1 MAAAV
6 APLSTTIAAA
16 EADADDT
23 REAISGG
30 YDWPSEMRR
39 LLDVK
44 KEMLGEEED
53 APAFDEE
60 DKTRLRKK
68 IQEAEDY
75 KAVFTV
81 PDGHFVKIQLAAAA
95 RSGEFT
101 ALLSFSGMPEP
112 PVGET
117 LHATAALPPGGKCVL
132 GYHPHGVVSL
142 GAFVGVGTNGV
153 GLDDA
158 FPGLD
163 FHLCTLAVNFKMPF
177 IRELILRLGIIPA
190 SKACI
195 RRALARNGGAVC
207 IAVGGAKEALL
218 STPGAPYELYLGKRK
233 GFVREALLA
242 EASLVPTF
250 AFGELDVFRAPAR
263 GSRAR
268 RWLLTFQNWGLG
280 WYGYSLPVFC
290 GNLPFTNV
298 GFGLQPISEA
308 VHIVT
313 GAPIP
318 HDGVA
323 GPVTDARVDAM
334 HARTPELRDAVRRA
348 LALPGDAVFSRSRRC
363 SSAREE
369 AVAVLE
375 ERDDGVRVPEVRD
388 GVVG

>member
-1 MAAAV
+1 MQPIPSGPPRRRRSGGDRWRPSSSRRRRRASPSSSSREGRSSFGPSSSGWRRAAASPCV
-6 APLSTTIAAA
+6 PRPGL
-16 EADADDT
+16 
-23 REAISGG
+23 
-30 YDWPSEMRR
+30 RR
-39 LLDVK
+39 LDVV
-44 KEMLGEEED
+44 LRHG
-53 APAFDEE
+53 APERRAVVAERP
-60 DKTRLRKK
+60 RLAR
-68 IQEAEDY
+68 
-75 KAVFTV
+75 
-81 PDGHFVKIQLAAAA
+81 LAPP
-95 RSGEFT
+95 GG
-101 ALLSFSGMPEP
+101 LFSREP
-112 PVGET
+112 PRDG
-117 LHATAALPPGGKCVL
+117 ALPPGGKYVL

-218 STPGAPYELYLGKRK
+218 STPGAPYELYRQAQGLRPQ
-233 GFVREALLA
+233 ALLA

-334 HARTPELRDAVRRA
+334 HARYVAALRA
-348 LALPGDAVFSRSRRC
+348 LFDAHKGAYAPG
-363 SSAREE
+363 RE
-369 AVAVLE
+369 LLIK
-375 ERDDGVRVPEVRD
+375 
-388 GVVG
+388 

>member
-1 MAAAV
+1 MWFFDTAR
-6 APLSTTIAAA
+6 LSG
-16 EADADDT
+16 E
-23 REAISGG
+23 RSSRSVRG
-30 YDWPSEMRR
+30 WRVWR
-39 LLDVK
+39 LL
-44 KEMLGEEED
+44 
-53 APAFDEE
+53 AAYFPA
-60 DKTRLRKK
+60 
-68 IQEAEDY
+68 
-75 KAVFTV
+75 
-81 PDGHFVKIQLAAAA
+81 
-95 RSGEFT
+95 S
-101 ALLSFSGMPEP
+101 
-112 PVGET
+112 
-117 LHATAALPPGGKCVL
+117 LHATAALPPGGKYVL

-207 IAVGGAKEALL
+207 IAVGGARRRS

-233 GFVREALLA
+233 GFVREALARRPRADLR
-242 EASLVPTF
+242 LR
-250 AFGELDVFRAPAR
+250 ELDVFRAPAR

-334 HARTPELRDAVRRA
+334 HARYVAALRA
-348 LALPGDAVFSRSRRC
+348 LFDAHKGAYAPG
-363 SSAREE
+363 RE
-369 AVAVLE
+369 LLIK
-375 ERDDGVRVPEVRD
+375 
-388 GVVG
+388 

>member
-1 MAAAV
+1 MTGGLPPSSSQRRGPLEAFFQQAASTGFALFILPGGPV
-6 APLSTTIAAA
+6 VFWTLFLWLASSRCLALRALVLAYGVWMWFFDTARLSG
-16 EADADDT
+16 E
-23 REAISGG
+23 RSSRSVRG
-30 YDWPSEMRR
+30 WRVWR
-39 LLDVK
+39 LL
-44 KEMLGEEED
+44 
-53 APAFDEE
+53 AAYFPA
-60 DKTRLRKK
+60 
-68 IQEAEDY
+68 
-75 KAVFTV
+75 
-81 PDGHFVKIQLAAAA
+81 
-95 RSGEFT
+95 S
-101 ALLSFSGMPEP
+101 
-112 PVGET
+112 
-117 LHATAALPPGGKCVL
+117 LHATAPLPPGAKYVM

-218 STPGAPYELYLGKRK
+218 STPGAPYELYLGRRK

-334 HARTPELRDAVRRA
+334 HTRYVAALRA
-348 LALPGDAVFSRSRRC
+348 LFDAHKGAYAPG
-363 SSAREE
+363 RE
-369 AVAVLE
+369 LLIK
-375 ERDDGVRVPEVRD
+375 
-388 GVVG
+388 